1 MDKKDRRPTSGTGV
15 GRGRATASHT
25 LVLVSDSTRPD
36 GASSQPTA
44 RPGRRLA
51 VNLALYTLARLA
63 LVAAITALIWL
74 AARLISVE
82 IPIIVAALFALIIA
96 MPLSLTLFKK
106 LRAKVN
112 EDIAVVDEKRRRD
125 KAQLR
130 ARLRGEDGP
139 EAGK

>member
-1 MDKKDRRPTSGTGV
+1 M
-15 GRGRATASHT
+15 
-25 LVLVSDSTRPD
+25 SDSTSPD

-51 VNLALYTLARLA
+51 VNLAVYTLARLA
-63 LVAAITALIWL
+63 LVAVITAVIVVVAGLV
-74 AARLISVE
+74 SVD
-82 IPIIVAALFALIIA
+82 IPLVVAALFALIIA

-112 EDIAVVDEKRRRD
+112 EDIAVVDEKRRKD

-130 ARLRGEDGP
+130 ARLRGEDGHG
-139 EAGK
+139 AAK